1 MMNRNACRDPSP
13 SGASRY
19 ASTGRMKHTG
29 IPGSIIAGLMVLIS
43 LCLAG
48 CSGIIKDFPEP
59 NLFAI
64 SPPRTFGEAGTND
77 TGKGV
82 LIRQFD
88 ISPEFESSFFI
99 YKVSD
104 NRFTGDYYNKF
115 MISPARMI
123 TDAVKEAIYSSAFF
137 RPAPASAPS
146 TIDYRLWGKVISL
159 YADVRDPKNPRAVMA
174 LRLTLE
180 QETGT
185 GFVPKINQVYT
196 VSRPT
201 ARARPADLVQ
211 AWNRCLEQILTDF
224 FRDVATLE

>member
-1 MMNRNACRDPSP
+1 MNQNLCRGALP

-19 ASTGRMKHTG
+19 ASTGRMNRTG
-29 IPGSIIAGLMVLIS
+29 IPGSIIAGLIFLTS

-64 SPPRTFGEAGTND
+64 SPPRIPGEAGTHD
-77 TGKGV
+77 TGKGI

-99 YKVSD
+99 YKESD

-115 MISPARMI
+115 MVSPARMI
-123 TDAVKEAIYSSAFF
+123 TDAVKEAMYNSVFF
-137 RPAPASAPS
+137 RPAPASAPAA
-146 TIDYRLWGKVISL
+146 IEYRLWGKIISL
-159 YADVRDPKNPRAVMA
+159 YADVQHPENPRAVMA

-201 ARARPADLVQ
+201 AKPRPADLVQ

>member
-1 MMNRNACRDPSP
+1 MNRA
-13 SGASRY
+13 
-19 ASTGRMKHTG
+19 G
-29 IPGSIIAGLMVLIS
+29 IPGIVLAGLMVLTI

-48 CSGIIKDFPEP
+48 CTGIIKDFPEP
-59 NLFAI
+59 NQFAI
-64 SPPRTFGEAGTND
+64 APPRIPGEAGSHD

-115 MISPARMI
+115 MVSPARMI
-123 TDAVKEAIYSSAFF
+123 TDAVKEAIYSSVFF

-146 TIDYRLWGKVISL
+146 AINYRLWGKIISL
-159 YADVRDPKNPRAVMA
+159 YADARDPKNPRAVMA
-174 LRLTLE
+174 VRLTLE
-180 QETGT
+180 QQTGT
-185 GFVPKINQVYT
+185 GFVPKINQVYA
-196 VSRPT
+196 VSQST
-201 ARARPADLVQ
+201 APARPAALVQ

-224 FRDVATLE
+224 FRDVETLE